1 MSTLEFSLCIP
12 LAVLLF
18 WCGLRFIVFR
28 EHKLEV
34 FIGLMMISAAFEV
47 VVILYLAWPPQ

>member
-1 MSTLEFSLCIP
+1 MNTLEFALCVP

-28 EHKLEV
+28 EHKIEV

-47 VVILYLAWPPQ
+47 VVILYFAWPPQ